1 MHVCLCPSAIE
12 LSSKNQSPIKL
23 VSEERKLGLATVLCA
38 QCEGCHKQ
46 FKFCTS
52 PSLPESK
59 RFDVNVRAV
68 WGSIATG
75 NGPSHLNEIMG
86 TMNSPGLSSTSFSAI
101 EQEVGEWWLA
111 ALQENML
118 QTVKK
123 KIYALG
129 ANATYKSAAL
139 TLQIQEEI
147 FTNMQKEVNKNMTGR
162 RRPEPSKLNDS
173 IAMVSEPQ
181 SARVFAFI
189 PGREYTK
196 FQAFSDIFSRLK
208 VPGLH
213 KWITDNKERLSYE
226 TI

>member
-1 MHVCLCPSAIE
+1 MARFFNSLSA
-12 LSSKNQSPIKL
+12 KL
-23 VSEERKLGLATVLCA
+23 FIWQL
-38 QCEGCHKQ
+38 
-46 FKFCTS
+46 
-52 PSLPESK
+52 
-59 RFDVNVRAV
+59 
-68 WGSIATG
+68 
-75 NGPSHLNEIMG
+75 
-86 TMNSPGLSSTSFSAI
+86 
-101 EQEVGEWWLA
+101 
-111 ALQENML
+111 
-118 QTVKK
+118 KK

-162 RRPEPSKLNDS
+162 RRPEPSKLNDG

-196 FQAFSDIFSRLK
+196 FKAFSDIFSRLK

-213 KWITDNKERLSYE
+213 KWITDKERLSYE